1 MKLILHYLKEY
12 RVYAVLAPLFKMLEA
27 IFELLVPLV
36 VARMIDLGIE
46 QGDRPYIF
54 YMSLVLLA
62 LALFGML
69 FSITA
74 QYFAAKA
81 AVLSTGRMR
90 VDLFRHI
97 MDFSDRSLDEVSSST
112 LITRITSDLN
122 QVQGGINMV
131 LRLFLRS
138 PFVVL
143 GAMIMA
149 GSISLKALGLFATV
163 ILLLSAVVAGLM
175 KLTLPMYAEVQR
187 RLEGLLV
194 LTRENLEGARVIRAF
209 ARGHKERRM
218 FAERNEGL
226 FTKAFGAGRWQ
237 SSLNPLTFA
246 AVNMGVVILLY
257 GSGYEVSAGSLST
270 GEVVALYN
278 YMSQILV
285 ELIKFAN
292 LIVQITRAYA
302 SVGRVQEIMEMP
314 SDERMFEDAAGGSA
328 DMAGVSASEESAE
341 KGGVSISRDDSEES
355 AVPAIS
361 FRDVR
366 FAYDADRLALEELSF
381 TVRPGE
387 TIGIVGGTGAGKS
400 TIARLIRHAYDATE
414 GEVRLFGRRV
424 QEIPDEEMARLVANV
439 PQKAQLFSG
448 TVASNLKIG
457 NPNAGEEELVQALKL
472 AQAWDFVDE
481 KGGLSAEV
489 RSRGSNFSGGQKQ
502 RLTIARALA
511 AHPKILILDD
521 STSAL
526 DAATERSLLSA
537 LSEEKGA
544 VKIILSQR
552 TSSVMHADRILVM
565 DNGWCVGGGTH
576 EQLLQKNDIYR
587 EIYEAAR

>member
-1 MKLILHYLKEY
+1 MKLILNYLKEY

-149 GSISLKALGLFATV
+149 GSISLKALGLFAMV
-163 ILLLSAVVAGLM
+163 ILLLAAVVAGLM

-209 ARGHKERRM
+209 ARGH
-218 FAERNEGL
+218 
-226 FTKAFGAGRWQ
+226 
-237 SSLNPLTFA
+237 
-246 AVNMGVVILLY
+246 
-257 GSGYEVSAGSLST
+257 
-270 GEVVALYN
+270 
-278 YMSQILV
+278 
-285 ELIKFAN
+285 
-292 LIVQITRAYA
+292 
-302 SVGRVQEIMEMP
+302 
-314 SDERMFEDAAGGSA
+314 
-328 DMAGVSASEESAE
+328 
-341 KGGVSISRDDSEES
+341 
-355 AVPAIS
+355 
-361 FRDVR
+361 
-366 FAYDADRLALEELSF
+366 
-381 TVRPGE
+381 
-387 TIGIVGGTGAGKS
+387 
-400 TIARLIRHAYDATE
+400 
-414 GEVRLFGRRV
+414 
-424 QEIPDEEMARLVANV
+424 
-439 PQKAQLFSG
+439 
-448 TVASNLKIG
+448 
-457 NPNAGEEELVQALKL
+457 
-472 AQAWDFVDE
+472 
-481 KGGLSAEV
+481 
-489 RSRGSNFSGGQKQ
+489 
-502 RLTIARALA
+502 
-511 AHPKILILDD
+511 
-521 STSAL
+521 
-526 DAATERSLLSA
+526 
-537 LSEEKGA
+537 
-544 VKIILSQR
+544 
-552 TSSVMHADRILVM
+552 
-565 DNGWCVGGGTH
+565 
-576 EQLLQKNDIYR
+576 
-587 EIYEAAR
+587 